1 MMLDSRSKTMKK
13 QFALIGLVLMGFGL
27 TAVHADGAAVYN
39 SGCMACHSAG
49 VAGAPKVGDKD
60 AWTDRI
66 AQGMDLMY
74 EHAIV
79 GFQGEAGYMP
89 PKGGFAHLSDDD
101 VKLAVDYMVEQS
113 Q

>member
-1 MMLDSRSKTMKK
+1 MKK
-13 QFALIGLVLMGFGL
+13 QLTLISLVLMGFGS

-66 AQGMDLMY
+66 AQGIDLMY

>member
-1 MMLDSRSKTMKK
+1 MKRYV
-13 QFALIGLVLMGFGL
+13 ALASLALMGFGSP
-27 TAVHADGAAVYN
+27 VVQADGAAVYN
-39 SGCMACHSAG
+39 SGCMACHNSG
-49 VAGAPKVGDKD
+49 VAGSPKIGEKD

-66 AQGMDLMY
+66 AQGMGLLY

-79 GFQGEAGYMP
+79 GFQCETGYMP